1 MSVLDRIF
9 SRDDSALAAIVASLQ
24 NQLEEMDQ
32 QLKAKDQDLTSKDQ
46 QLKAKDQDLKFAQQK
61 IELLEEKL
69 RLARLRKYGK
79 QSEKL
84 SDLQL
89 MLLDLEPGVSEEE
102 VEAEAK
108 RGSPEGSDTTT
119 GQGSGNTGKKGDK
132 PEPNRNHRGRNE
144 LPPHLK
150 RIEKIIPCTP
160 EQCICGNCGKGTKVI
175 GYETTEVLNVKPA
188 EYFVEQ
194 IKREV
199 RVCEDKN
206 CEAPAVQTA
215 PVPERIL
222 PKSIF
227 ADEVIIDFVVNKYC
241 DALPLYRQQ
250 VILKRDVGID
260 VARSTINDS
269 VLWVGEL
276 LIPIAGVA
284 KQELLARG
292 YIQADETPLKVQVH
306 DKSGKNHQAY
316 LWQYSSPGMGAVFD
330 FQMSREGAWPKKFLG
345 EFNGLLQTDGYTV
358 YDSVGGSG
366 VVHAGCHGH
375 VRRKWI
381 EAVKLDPSDAD
392 SARVV
397 ALEDKLFA
405 IDREARDASMDL
417 AQRDALRQE
426 RAPAVLDALK
436 QLLEEIRGKALPKSH
451 VGKAAKYALARWDQL
466 TLFLKYP
473 VLELSTNEA
482 ENSYRGIAI
491 GRRNWLHLGSKEAG
505 PKIAAIFSVVESC
518 RRLNIPIRKYLADI
532 LPGLADRSIKTLP
545 ELTPAAYAARLAK

>member
-1 MSVLDRIF
+1 VSTFLDRIF
-9 SRDDSALAAIVASLQ
+9 SRDDSALAATVASMQ
-24 NQLEEMDQ
+24 KQLEEMDQ
-32 QLKAKDQDLTSKDQ
+32 QLKSKDQDLTNKDQ
-46 QLKAKDQDLKFAQQK
+46 QLKFAQQK

-69 RLARLRKYGK
+69 RLVRLRKYGK

-89 MLLDLEPGVSEEE
+89 KLLDLEPGVSEEE
-102 VEAEAK
+102 VEAEAN
-108 RGSPEGSDTTT
+108 RGSLEGSDTTT
-119 GQGSGNTGKKGDK
+119 GQGSGNTGKKEDK
-132 PEPNRNHRGRNE
+132 QKRSHRGRNE
-144 LPPHLK
+144 LPAHLE

-160 EQCICGNCGKGTKVI
+160 NQCTCGKCGKGMRVI

-194 IKREV
+194 IKREI
-199 RVCEDKN
+199 RACEDKN
-206 CEAPAVQTA
+206 CEAPTVQTA

-241 DALPLYRQQ
+241 DSLPLYRQQ

-276 LIPIAGVA
+276 LIPIAGVM
-284 KQELLARG
+284 KQELLASG
-292 YIQADETPLKVQVH
+292 YIQADETPIKVQVR

-345 EFNGLLQTDGYTV
+345 DYNGLLQTDGYTV
-358 YDSVGGSG
+358 YDSVGGPG

-381 EAVKLDPSDAD
+381 EAVKLDATDAA
-392 SARVV
+392 STRVV

-405 IDREARDASMDL
+405 IDREARDANMDL

-426 RAPAVLDALK
+426 RAPAILDALK
-436 QLLEEIRGKALPKSH
+436 KQLEEIRDQALPKSH
-451 VGKAAKYALARWDQL
+451 VGKAAKYALVRWDQL

-545 ELTPAAYAARLAK
+545 ELTPAAYAARMAK